1 MSVRNPELP
10 KPCFVRVICTGD
22 LAAMFI
28 LKLRALTSTCHKH
41 ERARRVSRSRVAEP
55 LDDRVLGV
63 TVGSVIWVLDSIVPQ
78 SYASFSYVGVDHVF
92 LPIGSMFSEEEPAT
106 AQVSD
111 ESHLLARNV
120 LRSH

>member
-1 MSVRNPELP
+1 MSVKNPELP

-63 TVGSVIWVLDSIVPQ
+63 TVGSVIWVLDSSPSKLRKLQ
-78 SYASFSYVGVDHVF
+78 LCWGRSCLSPYWEHV
-92 LPIGSMFSEEEPAT
+92 LGGGTGDCPG
-106 AQVSD
+106 Q
-111 ESHLLARNV
+111 R
-120 LRSH
+120 